1 MFINHY
7 DNLKG
12 QSRRAMVIANARTS
26 SMVME
31 IHPCII
37 ESYLMSESCW
47 EITTTIGR
55 KSNEGLISGKCVI
68 KVSHRKVI
76 GNEALLLKKKNFSRT
91 HLKKQSATTKPF

>member
-12 QSRRAMVIANARTS
+12 QSRRAMVIANTRTS

-37 ESYLMSESCW
+37 ESYLMSESC
-47 EITTTIGR
+47 
-55 KSNEGLISGKCVI
+55 
-68 KVSHRKVI
+68 
-76 GNEALLLKKKNFSRT
+76 
-91 HLKKQSATTKPF
+91 